1 MQGRLLNVMFVNV
14 TSVRISETLT
24 LFFCTWGVFISTAIS
39 HPAQE
44 EPASTTLFS
53 FVKQML

>member
-1 MQGRLLNVMFVNV
+1 MFVNV
-14 TSVRISETLT
+14 TSVQISETLT
-24 LFFCTWGVFISTAIS
+24 LFFCSWKVFISTAIS

-44 EPASTTLFS
+44 DLASTTLFG